1 LQMRSLDQFGISLNW
16 EFRFFNKEDSLSPLP
31 NQILVDLGN
40 RLDFGVID
48 THQGDT
54 PFDSLARAVV
64 KNSHFVTSHLL
75 GKLNEEYA
83 SGRPPQVKE
92 LTFSFC
98 THRVP
103 DWGSMGALYICN
115 QLVKTG
121 RVPRDINWLLDAS
134 DAIAQAKAKIKGQPN
149 RPFIIYYLI
158 TSLATSDEEKLASGL
173 RLIER
178 VIELARSNK
187 LPSGNGKNPFLE
199 PVENFSELFP
209 DFSKQIEDIARDRE
223 LFLVDLANTETFEA
237 ELSLQNSNIDS
248 SCSLSDT
255 AGNLLRAKEL
265 YNTCKVLAF
274 RKQPQSKLA
283 RFWVRD
289 EEEYSLLMTPS
300 SLDPNKPGHFRRWRI
315 SVDPSQSEYNLRR
328 LGYLLEKK
336 ETDVRGRALKRE
348 GNPRFESNYSDNEDP
363 WYDGRTHNYTMVDS
377 PRCGTELSF
386 DQIKKIVT
394 SRFHGIRLESGKE
407 GNLVF
412 YFFYEISDEKSSSS
426 ELALRLKEHG
436 FTKHKPLNSLKA
448 SFKFVRD
455 AELWQLNVFPEQE
468 VFAAKVWASEITRHA
483 ILEME
488 VQDFYSEIAKS
499 APPPVILED
508 LDNRIEI
515 LHKRAQGLAGE
526 LKDGLPLKNEIWG
539 DESYRL
545 IKLCQPNLY
554 FRNQERVRHVFQRML
569 DSELGMEQV
578 EHLMSDKTDSED
590 IIRTSK
596 ALCVLGNESL
606 SNRRDIRGYRE
617 ICLLY
622 ALFLKT
628 GYRNFSQRVGDIVD
642 EMVTQNE
649 SSASNNKSRRRL
661 RSLQEDYSVFLGRF
675 EFSEGEINLNRKVQT
690 FFRTALK
697 EMAFEEQKNET
708 RHEMRTT
715 YDLAA
720 AQERRMF
727 EKQNQ
732 TLQKILIWVGVLAIG
747 DFLYNWL
754 ITDNNQSLS
763 KFEQGALLAFVLVMI
778 AAFVSWII
786 EKKA

>member
-1 LQMRSLDQFGISLNW
+1 MRSLDQLGITLNW
-16 EFRFFNKEDSLSPLP
+16 EFRFFDRGKLLSPLP
-31 NQILVDLGN
+31 NQILVDLGG

-54 PFDSLARAVV
+54 SFESSARAVAH
-64 KNSHFVTSHLL
+64 NSHFVIGHLL

-98 THRVP
+98 THRAP
-103 DWGSMGALYICN
+103 GWDNMAALYICD

-121 RVPRDINWLLDAS
+121 QVPRDIHWLLDAS
-134 DAIAQAKAKIKGQPN
+134 DAIGQAKAKIQGQPN
-149 RPFIIYYLI
+149 RPFIIYYVI
-158 TSLATSDEEKLASGL
+158 ASLATSDEEKLISGL

-187 LPSGNGKNPFLE
+187 LPTGNGKNPFLE
-199 PVENFSELFP
+199 PAENFSELFP
-209 DFSKQIEDIARDRE
+209 DFSKHIEVIARDRE
-223 LFLVDLANTETFEA
+223 LFHADLANTEIFEA
-237 ELSLQNSNIDS
+237 ELSVQNSNLDA
-248 SCSLSDT
+248 SCGLSDT
-255 AGNLLRAKEL
+255 AGNLLHAKEL
-265 YNTCKVLAF
+265 YNIGKVLAF
-274 RKQPQSKLA
+274 RKQPQSKLT

-289 EEEYSLLMTPS
+289 EGVHSLLMTPS
-300 SLDPNKPGHFRRWRI
+300 MSDPGKPGHFRRWRI
-315 SVDPSQSEYNLRR
+315 SVDPDQSEYNLMR

-336 ETDVRGRALKRE
+336 ETEVRGRDLNRE
-348 GNPRFESNYSDNEDP
+348 GSPRFEPTYSDNEDP
-363 WYDGRTHNYTMVDS
+363 WYDGRNHNFTMVDS

-386 DQIKKIVT
+386 DQIKEIIT

-412 YFFYEISDEKSSSS
+412 YFFYEISDGKSSSS
-426 ELALRLKEHG
+426 QLALHLDEYG
-436 FTKHKPLNSLKA
+436 FTKRKPLNSLKA

-455 AELWQLNVFPEQE
+455 AELWQLNVFPEQDIF
-468 VFAAKVWASEITRHA
+468 VAKVWASEITRHA
-483 ILEME
+483 ILELE
-488 VQDFYSEIAKS
+488 VQDFYSAITKS

-508 LDNRIEI
+508 LEDQIAI
-515 LHKRAQGLAGE
+515 LQKSAQGLAGK
-526 LKDGLPLKNEIWG
+526 LKDRLPFKNEIWG
-539 DESYRL
+539 EESYRL
-545 IKLCQPNLY
+545 VKLCQPNLH
-554 FRNQERVRHVFQRML
+554 FRNPERVRRVFERML
-569 DSELGMEQV
+569 DSELDMKQV
-578 EHLMSDKTDSED
+578 SQLMSDKADSED

-596 ALCVLGNESL
+596 ALCVLGNESV
-606 SNRRDIRGYRE
+606 SDRHGITGYRE
-617 ICLLY
+617 ICILY

-642 EMVTQNE
+642 EMVAQNE

-661 RSLQEDYSVFLGRF
+661 RLLQEDYSVFLGRF

-690 FFRTALK
+690 FFRKALK
-697 EMAFEEQKNET
+697 EMSFEEQKNET
-708 RHEMRTT
+708 RHEMQTT

-754 ITDNNQSLS
+754 ITDKNQSFS
-763 KFEQGALLAFVLVMI
+763 QYEQGALLAAALVII
-778 AAFVSWII
+778 AAICTYII